1 MEGFGGRGMSIAVYP
16 GSFDPITNGHLDVI
30 KRTAAIFDKVV
41 IGILVNQNKKP
52 LFSLEERTEMIRRV
66 TADIPNIEVY
76 PFSGLVV
83 EFAKEHNVNVL
94 IRGIRST
101 TDFEYELQM
110 AQINHKIDGNIDTLF
125 FATDP
130 RYSLVSS
137 SAVKELWSYRQDV
150 REYVPEYVIQKLQE
164 KELEK

>member
-1 MEGFGGRGMSIAVYP
+1 MSIAVYP

-130 RYSLVSS
+130 RYSFVSS

-164 KELEK
+164 KESEK

>member
-1 MEGFGGRGMSIAVYP
+1 MSIAVYP

-130 RYSLVSS
+130 RYSFVSS

-164 KELEK
+164 RS

>member
-1 MEGFGGRGMSIAVYP
+1 MSIAVYP

-66 TADIPNIEVY
+66 TADIPNIELY

-130 RYSLVSS
+130 RYSFVSS

>member
-1 MEGFGGRGMSIAVYP
+1 MSVAVYP

-130 RYSLVSS
+130 RYSFVSS

>member
-1 MEGFGGRGMSIAVYP
+1 MSIAVYP

-130 RYSLVSS
+130 RYSFVSS
-137 SAVKELWSYRQDV
+137 SAIKELWSYRQDV

>member
-1 MEGFGGRGMSIAVYP
+1 MSIAVYP
-16 GSFDPITNGHLDVI
+16 GSFDPITKGHLDVI

-130 RYSLVSS
+130 RYSFVSS

>member
-1 MEGFGGRGMSIAVYP
+1 
-16 GSFDPITNGHLDVI
+16 
-30 KRTAAIFDKVV
+30 
-41 IGILVNQNKKP
+41 
-52 LFSLEERTEMIRRV
+52 MIRRV

-130 RYSLVSS
+130 RYSFVSS

>member
-1 MEGFGGRGMSIAVYP
+1 MSVAVYP

-130 RYSLVSS
+130 RYSFVSS
-137 SAVKELWSYRQDV
+137 SAIKELWSYRQDV

>member
-1 MEGFGGRGMSIAVYP
+1 MSIAVYP

-130 RYSLVSS
+130 RYSFVSS

-150 REYVPEYVIQKLQE
+150 GEYVPEYVIQKLQE

>member
-1 MEGFGGRGMSIAVYP
+1 MSIAVYP

-130 RYSLVSS
+130 RYSFVSS
-137 SAVKELWSYRQDV
+137 SAVRELWSYRQDV

>member
-1 MEGFGGRGMSIAVYP
+1 MSIAVYP

-130 RYSLVSS
+130 RYSFVSS

>member
-1 MEGFGGRGMSIAVYP
+1 MSIAVYP

-83 EFAKEHNVNVL
+83 EFAKEHNVSVL

-130 RYSLVSS
+130 RYSFVSS

>member
-1 MEGFGGRGMSIAVYP
+1 MSIAVYP

-83 EFAKEHNVNVL
+83 EFAKEHHVNVL

-130 RYSLVSS
+130 RYSFVSS

>member
-1 MEGFGGRGMSIAVYP
+1 MSTAVYP
-16 GSFDPITNGHLDVI
+16 GSFDPITNGHLDLI
-30 KRTAAIFDKVV
+30 RRTAAIFDKVV
-41 IGILVNQNKKP
+41 IGILINQSKKP
-52 LFSLEERTEMIRRV
+52 LFSLEERTEMIRKV
-66 TADIPNIEVY
+66 TEDLPNIEVY

-110 AQINHKIDGNIDTLF
+110 AQINHKIDDKIDTLF

-130 RYSLVSS
+130 GYSFISS
-137 SAVKELWSYRQDV
+137 SAVKELWYYHQDV
-150 REYVPEYVIQKLQE
+150 GEYVPDYVVQKLQE
-164 KELEK
+164 KEM

>member
-1 MEGFGGRGMSIAVYP
+1 MSIAVYP

-41 IGILVNQNKKP
+41 IGILVNQNKKA

-130 RYSLVSS
+130 RYSFVSS